1 MRQDLGTAL
10 HCHMLAFEHFGDTP
24 HEIRYDRMKTAVL
37 GEAADDTGIAYSAKL
52 IGLGA
57 HDAFKPRACKPYRAE
72 TKGKIERPFRYA
84 QANCFLARSF
94 ANLDDVKRQ
103 LHAWLDTV
111 ANARLR
117 GSTGR
122 TGRTGRIRGRAR
134 RGRTRQH
141 ETAARR
147 ALRRRAVNRAARQSR
162 DHDLRGRQP
171 LQRARRHRRGRAG
184 GGDDR

>member
-57 HDAFKPRACKPYRAE
+57 HDAFKPRAYKPYRAE

-94 ANLDDVKRQ
+94 ANLDDLKRQ

-117 GSTGR
+117 GS

-171 LQRARRHRRGRAG
+171 LRRARRHRRGRAG

>member
-117 GSTGR
+117 DS

-147 ALRRRAVNRAARQSR
+147 ALRRRAVHRAARQSR